1 MKPIQPDVQVTDE
14 MVVDALVSGMCF
26 PDRELVRSCRLA
38 LWALAP
44 IAVPRMR
51 AAAQKEVVSAGDLAR
66 LNQALQIMQD
76 FPIEGDVNKV
86 VAEALVKAFRVRS
99 KPLNR
104 LAKQA
109 MPWCGPPIVD
119 ELVDVALV
127 NIRKPTVC
135 IRLLRAAFE
144 CGIRPTG
151 MTCMNLCM
159 GLAMTKSAAIHKEL
173 LQLFSGFGPY
183 VETLDGCSNME
194 EADLSTNTAA
204 HLLGGVEAPHQFLG
218 VER

>member
-1 MKPIQPDVQVTDE
+1 MKPIQPDVQITDE
-14 MVVDALVSGMCF
+14 MVVDALVLGMFF
-26 PDRELVRSCRLA
+26 PDRELVSSCRLA

-51 AAAQKEVVSAGDLAR
+51 AAAQKEVVSARDLAR

-76 FPIEGDVNKV
+76 FPFEGDVNKV
-86 VAEALVKAFRVRS
+86 VAEALVKAFRVRN
-99 KPLNR
+99 KHLNR

-119 ELVDVALV
+119 ELVTVALV
-127 NIRKPTVC
+127 NIRKPTEC

-151 MTCMNLCM
+151 MTYIDL
-159 GLAMTKSAAIHKEL
+159 GIGFSMTKSAAIQKQL
-173 LQLFSGFGPY
+173 WQLFAGFGPY
-183 VETLDGCSNME
+183 AATMPGYSAME
-194 EADLSTNTAA
+194 EADLSTNTPA
-204 HLLGGVEAPHQFLG
+204 HPIAHVEAL
-218 VER
+218 R